1 MMQGLNAAKTA
12 TQLNEWLSETEDD
25 PVKAEHSSTAAGP
38 AKAPSAAAA
47 SAKVGL
53 APKAGVAAKGSGAK
67 AAPPQR
73 DTNLGPRL
81 EGPPGPMARD
91 DLATA
96 PTAATDPNPNQ
107 AAKAGLVSKPIVAL
121 ATPHPPSSDGS
132 LTPPPPFPS

>member
-1 MMQGLNAAKTA
+1 MQGLNAVNTA
-12 TQLNEWLSETEDD
+12 AQLNDWLCETEDV
-25 PVKAEHSSTAAGP
+25 PVKANQSSTAAGP
-38 AKAPSAAAA
+38 VKASSAAVA

-73 DTNLGPRL
+73 DTNLGPLL

-121 ATPHPPSSDGS
+121 ATPHPPP
-132 LTPPPPFPS
+132 LTGR